1 MREAAAF
8 IVPAYY
14 LGSKR
19 PDMNMAQ
26 FDKIAFVASDTPE
39 AQEALQTLAGRYGNA
54 AAGEADAIV
63 ALGGDG
69 LMLQTMH
76 RHLNSRIPIY
86 GMNRG
91 SVGFL
96 LNDYRE
102 DSLKERLQAAEIT
115 VIHPL
120 RMTAH
125 DKYGSEHEAL
135 AINEVSLF
143 RQIYQAAKLRI
154 AVDGTTRLDELICD
168 GVLVSTP
175 AGSTAYNLSA
185 HGPILPIN
193 APLLA
198 LTPISPFRPRRWR
211 GALLPNDAHV
221 TIDVLE
227 PDKRPV
233 SAVADHTEFRDVA
246 KVEVKEESGIDIFML
261 FDPGHTLAERI
272 LSEQFGY

>member
-1 MREAAAF
+1 M
-8 IVPAYY
+8 
-14 LGSKR
+14 L
-19 PDMNMAQ
+19 MAQ
-26 FDKIAFVASDTPE
+26 FDKIAFVASDTAE
-39 AQEALQTLAGRYGNA
+39 AQEALHTLAGRYGNA
-54 AAGEADAIV
+54 PANEADAIV

-102 DSLKERLQAAEIT
+102 DSLKERLQAAEVT

-120 RMTAH
+120 RMAAH
-125 DKYGSEHEAL
+125 DKYGSKHEAL
-135 AINEVSLF
+135 AINEASLF
-143 RQIYQAAKLRI
+143 RQIYQAAKLKI

-233 SAVADHTEFRDVA
+233 SAVADHTEFRDVV